1 MGFFK
6 SLFGGQTESP
16 EEQQKEKE
24 AHDFEVLK
32 FDGIKAL
39 RINQMPHAIRCFGA
53 ALDIKDD
60 LEVHDYLSQAFIHTN
75 QLDEAQQHL
84 SILLRAEPDN
94 IGILLRMANV
104 SFMQEDYDAM
114 AEMCQQTLALDD
126 NLPAALMLLA
136 RAHIGQQ
143 RTDDA
148 VAALTKIIDND
159 ADMADARLLRATTL
173 MEAGRTDEAEADTA
187 WLMEN
192 VPEHEDV
199 LMLKARMEHQ
209 KGNDDEALNYY
220 DKVVDVNPFS
230 ADAFRE
236 RAAIKQQHGDQSGYE
251 EDMKRALEIVPE
263 NTEEDIE
270 QKMREAY
277 QNSNPMGF

>member
-24 AHDFEVLK
+24 AHDFDVLK

-39 RINQMPHAIRCFGA
+39 RINQMPHAIRCFEA

-159 ADMADARLLRATTL
+159 ADMADA
-173 MEAGRTDEAEADTA
+173 M
-187 WLMEN
+187 
-192 VPEHEDV
+192 V
-199 LMLKARMEHQ
+199 
-209 KGNDDEALNYY
+209 
-220 DKVVDVNPFS
+220 
-230 ADAFRE
+230 
-236 RAAIKQQHGDQSGYE
+236 RAAITSLAPDVPALFLPVQRIGFSVEHLGCPGTLSFSPATCPSGFSISLIVACSAAATLRPSVTAPKPLTIASFPPSVPRGATLPPRFTRVSSSSTPY
-251 EDMKRALEIVPE
+251 RPPASAAALSAA
-263 NTEEDIE
+263 T
-270 QKMREAY
+270 
-277 QNSNPMGF
+277 

>member
-39 RINQMPHAIRCFGA
+39 RINQMPHAIRCFEA

-199 LMLKARMEHQ
+199 LIGWPMQIQWSSR
-209 KGNDDEALNYY
+209 
-220 DKVVDVNPFS
+220 
-230 ADAFRE
+230 
-236 RAAIKQQHGDQSGYE
+236 QQSD
-251 EDMKRALEIVPE
+251 R
-263 NTEEDIE
+263 
-270 QKMREAY
+270 R
-277 QNSNPMGF
+277 

>member
-1 MGFFK
+1 MGFWN
-6 SLFGGQTESP
+6 SLFGEESNP
-16 EEQQKEKE
+16 EEEKRNAE
-24 AHDFEVLK
+24 QRNFDLLKYDGVRAMRIGQFEYAAK
-32 FDGIKAL
+32 CFEKAL
-39 RINQMPHAIRCFGA
+39 QTT
-53 ALDIKDD
+53 DD
-60 LEVHDYLSQAFIHTN
+60 PEVHDYLSQAFIHTN

-114 AEMCQQTLALDD
+114 AEMCQQTLALDE

-199 LMLKARMEHQ
+199 LMLKARMEHR